1 MATKNKKERAGRQ
14 GRGRKPAPA
23 VAEPAVVEEV
33 GGGMSLDDG
42 IVLATTVALAF
53 AVILV
58 MLVNGA
64 HG

>member
-1 MATKNKKERAGRQ
+1 MAAKNKKERAPRPGK
-14 GRGRKPAPA
+14 GRKAAPA
-23 VAEPAVVEEV
+23 VTESKEVEEV

-42 IVLATTVALAF
+42 IVVATTVALAF

-64 HG
+64 HS

>member
-1 MATKNKKERAGRQ
+1 MATKNKKERQGRQ
-14 GRGRKPAPA
+14 GRGRKADPV
-23 VAEPAVVEEV
+23 VAEAKVVEEV

-42 IVLATTVALAF
+42 IILATTVALAF

-64 HG
+64 HS

>member
-1 MATKNKKERAGRQ
+1 MAAKNKKERAGRQ
-14 GRGRKPAPA
+14 GRGRKAAPA
-23 VAEPAVVEEV
+23 VAEAEVVEEV

-42 IVLATTVALAF
+42 IVVATTVALAF

-64 HG
+64 HS